1 MEELDLNRPAKV
13 YFMGIGGVS
22 MSELALH
29 LKARG
34 FTVTGSDGVRSSVTE
49 MLESKG
55 ITVYSPQQ
63 AGNITDHEKP
73 DFIVYTAA
81 IHPDNPE
88 MKAAEELDIPLYTRA
103 GLLGQ
108 VMKAYGMPVAVAGT
122 HGKTTTTSM
131 LSEMALMA
139 GLDPT
144 LFIGGV
150 LPSVGGGY
158 RDGKA
163 ELLIAEAC
171 EYTNS
176 FLEFHPGVGVILNI
190 DADHLDFFKDIEDIR
205 RSFRKFAGRIPDDG
219 VLIINNSLDRLQE
232 FLEGITCRVVTFGVD
247 DGEGFISGGAKAP
260 DPGVGTLSGDESET
274 RVADYRA
281 VDITYDEAAR
291 ASYTLLSP
299 GHPPMKVTL
308 GVPGAHNVSN
318 SLAAVAAFDLTGA
331 DREKAAEALK
341 AFTGA
346 QRRLEYKGERDGIKV
361 IDDYAHHPTEIRA
374 SLETAMKYEKNEL
387 WVIFQ
392 PHTYSRTKALLEDF
406 ADALSIA
413 DHVVLPDIYAAR
425 EARDPEVSSELLSE
439 RIREKGGDAVYKGGL
454 SEASRYVRDKAVP
467 GDIVITMGAG
477 DVWKC
482 IEEVLA
488 GSAKRE

>member
-1 MEELDLNRPAKV
+1 MECEMTGIDLNSPCRA

-22 MSELALH
+22 MSELALY

-34 FTVTGSDGVRSSVTE
+34 FAVSGSDGVRSAVTE
-49 MLESKG
+49 ELEKNG
-55 ITVYSPQQ
+55 ITVYSPQ
-63 AGNITDHEKP
+63 AADNITGHERP

-88 MKAAEELDIPLYTRA
+88 MKAAKELDIPLFTRA
-103 GLLGQ
+103 GLLGE
-108 VMKAYGMPVAVAGT
+108 VMKSYGMPVAVAGT

-131 LSEMALMA
+131 LSEIALEA

-163 ELLIAEAC
+163 ELMIAEAC

-176 FLEFHPGVGVILNI
+176 FLEFHPRVGVILNI

-205 RSFRKFAGRIPDDG
+205 RSFRKFAGLIPEDG
-219 VLIINNSLDRLQE
+219 VLIINKDIDRLSE
-232 FLEGITCRVVTFGVD
+232 FLEGLTCRVVTFGAGSPD
-247 DGEGFISGGAKAP
+247 TQTAGAIAGP
-260 DPGVGTLSGDESET
+260 SQEAVS
-274 RVADYRA
+274 ADYLA
-281 VDITYDEAAR
+281 VDISYDEAAR
-291 ASYTLLSP
+291 ATYTLISP
-299 GHPPMKVTL
+299 DHEPVRVTL

-318 SLAAVAAFDLTGA
+318 SLAAIAAADLSGA
-331 DREKAAEALK
+331 DRSAACEALK
-341 AFTGA
+341 AFSGA
-346 QRRLEYKGERDGIKV
+346 ERRLEYKGEKDGVKV

-374 SLETAMKYEKNEL
+374 SLETALKYEKHEL

-392 PHTYSRTKALLEDF
+392 PHTYSRTKALLDDF
-406 ADALSIA
+406 ADALSLA

-425 EARDPEVSSELLSE
+425 EEPDPEVSSELLAE
-439 RIREKGGDAVYKGGL
+439 RICERGGDAVYKGSLTG
-454 SEASRYVRDKAVP
+454 ASDYVREHAVS

-482 IEEVLA
+482 GGELL
-488 GSAKRE
+488 S